1 MSIVLVAFAAA
12 HEGEEFVI
20 ALPIVMLVAAF
31 FLMRWSQKGGQDDDI
46 DLEQHEPEPA
56 PPTFEP
62 VGRR

>member
-31 FLMRWSQKGGQDDDI
+31 FGLKVQVD
-46 DLEQHEPEPA
+46 PA
-56 PPTFEP
+56 VWVIP
-62 VGRR
+62 